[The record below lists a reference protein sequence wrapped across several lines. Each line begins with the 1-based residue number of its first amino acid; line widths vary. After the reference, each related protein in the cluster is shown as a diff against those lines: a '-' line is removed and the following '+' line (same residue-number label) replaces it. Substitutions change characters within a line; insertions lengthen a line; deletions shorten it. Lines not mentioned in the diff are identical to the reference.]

1 MGSATTFELLRSP
14 AGIRRR
20 SLGYLVAVLGPAL
33 VVAIMLPWRDR
44 IEPLTIGFSFLVVV
58 VVAAAV
64 GRLGPGI
71 LAALVSFL
79 AFNFFFLPPYDTFVI
94 ARAEHVVALFV
105 FLGLSILISL
115 LYARAVERADA
126 AEAKERELRTLQEL
140 SRELVVRGPGE
151 DAYRELLADVVAR
164 FAFDAGALFVADPTA
179 GLQERV
185 VVGAPTGAISPSW
198 NPADPGARR
207 SACRCRS
214 GRAPSG

>member
-1 MGSATTFELLRSP
+1 
-14 AGIRRR
+14 
-20 SLGYLVAVLGPAL
+20 
-33 VVAIMLPWRDR
+33 MLPWRDR

-126 AEAKERELRTLQEL
+126 AEGKER
-140 SRELVVRGPGE
+140 SCGPCRSS
-151 DAYRELLADVVAR
+151 AA
-164 FAFDAGALFVADPTA
+164 T
-179 GLQERV
+179 
-185 VVGAPTGAISPSW
+185 SSC
-198 NPADPGARR
+198 ADPGRTPIASCSATWWSDSGSTRAPCSCTTHLRARR
-207 SACRCRS
+207 ARRRR
-214 GRAPSG
+214 GRRRA